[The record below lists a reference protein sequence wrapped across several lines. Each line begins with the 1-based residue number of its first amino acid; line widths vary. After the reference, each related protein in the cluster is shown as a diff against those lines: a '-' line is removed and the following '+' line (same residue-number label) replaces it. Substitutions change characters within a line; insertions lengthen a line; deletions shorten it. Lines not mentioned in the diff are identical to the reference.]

1 MLQNVLV
8 SRKAADA
15 VAEFLVLALTM
26 VFFVKFSFVL
36 LVPLGLALFVIP
48 LVLVTWLPASK
59 SGIGF
64 AAVVTL
70 VASLTELWTYFL
82 FQVVHKAHFGHPFS
96 GLPL

>member
-8 SRKAADA
+8 SRKAADT
-15 VAEFLVLALTM
+15 VAEFLALALMM

-82 FQVVHKAHFGHPFS
+82 FQVVHKAHYGDAFAVFPS
-96 GLPL
+96 